1 MTRWGVFQCVM
12 LTGQRGTPSMQGHQ
26 TQSNT
31 TSQQPWKTREET
43 SLGKAYNFMVRN
55 YKLSPQ
61 IWEQPKKYL
70 QA

>member
-1 MTRWGVFQCVM
+1 
-12 LTGQRGTPSMQGHQ
+12 MQGHQ